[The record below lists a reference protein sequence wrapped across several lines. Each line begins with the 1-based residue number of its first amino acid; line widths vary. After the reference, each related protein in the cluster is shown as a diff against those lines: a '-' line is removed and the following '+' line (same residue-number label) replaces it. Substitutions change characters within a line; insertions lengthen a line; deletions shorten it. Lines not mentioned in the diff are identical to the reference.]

1 MRNFYYTENLKQ
13 IEEEY
18 EHLSRVFNNIFPPQ
32 SNISGKSLCSDEF
45 EKIKISTNNYS
56 IGPVPMVNEIAKL
69 EAEFEEFLKSKHK
82 NLSSYILH
90 IEKNKTKK
98 TQPKKK
104 AMKMTGLNYY

>member
-1 MRNFYYTENLKQ
+1 MIYTMRNFYYTENLKQ

-82 NLSSYILH
+82 NLSSYI
-90 IEKNKTKK
+90 EKNKTKK
-98 TQPKKK
+98 NSTENKKQ
-104 AMKMTGLNYY
+104 